1 MMNTDLQYLSDLIP
15 SMLHGTVISLELFAF
30 TLALSLPLGLAM
42 SLARMSSFKPL
53 SGAMQVYIWL
63 FRGTPLLLQLFFVY
77 FGLGIAGYSIERFS
91 AAILAF
97 ALNYSAYFAEI
108 YRSGIQSI
116 DRGQYEAAQVLGLNR
131 RQTMIKIIF
140 PQMLKRVLPPISN
153 EVITLI
159 KDTALVYAIGI
170 SELLRVAKTAAV
182 RDFSFD
188 PFIVAAVFYLLMTAV
203 IQQFFKWLEGRY
215 AYYR

>member
-1 MMNTDLQYLSDLIP
+1 MMNTDLQYLFDLIS

-77 FGLGIAGYSIERFS
+77 FGLRIAGYSIERFS
-91 AAILAF
+91 AAVLVF

-108 YRSGIQSI
+108 YRSGIQS
-116 DRGQYEAAQVLGLNR
+116 
-131 RQTMIKIIF
+131 TH
-140 PQMLKRVLPPISN
+140 
-153 EVITLI
+153 
-159 KDTALVYAIGI
+159 
-170 SELLRVAKTAAV
+170 
-182 RDFSFD
+182 
-188 PFIVAAVFYLLMTAV
+188 
-203 IQQFFKWLEGRY
+203 
-215 AYYR
+215 